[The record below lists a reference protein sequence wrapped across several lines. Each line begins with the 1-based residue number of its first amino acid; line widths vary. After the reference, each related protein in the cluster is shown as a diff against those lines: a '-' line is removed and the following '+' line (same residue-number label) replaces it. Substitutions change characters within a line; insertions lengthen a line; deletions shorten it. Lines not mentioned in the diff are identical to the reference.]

1 MSWATTTGKH
11 AREKNV
17 TSAGK
22 YVTCTE
28 RVKNIEPLIKV
39 NFAND
44 LKQIPVL
51 SVHLFVG

>member
-11 AREKNV
+11 AREKNA